1 MSFNPNQDHSISLA
15 AAAAMTKDYRDANPG
30 ALIGGFFGK
39 DALQAILDQVECVG
53 IRYYY
58 ALDSNDNPTLVL
70 VGAKANEDDLVNGE
84 LADIALPDPPNSSSP
99 NALNS

>member
-15 AAAAMTKDYRDANPG
+15 AAAAMTKEYRDANPG
-30 ALIGGFFGK
+30 ALLGGFFGK
-39 DALQAILDQVECVG
+39 DAIQAILDQPDCVG

-58 ALDSNDNPTLVL
+58 ALDSGAPTLVL
-70 VGAKANEDDLVNGE
+70 VGAKANQDDMVNGE
-84 LADIALPDPPNSSSP
+84 LADSALPDPPNSSTP